1 VTAAPHPELADLT
14 LHLPLSTLAL
24 RRGGLVTAVLRRAN
38 LLADAGLFAGVSI
51 EVLGLQPRLEQD
63 ARGLRRSG
71 HLHRGVAVR
80 SVLSS
85 LDPSLPVGSLG
96 QPRRHASKLAPVTAR
111 SVLAELLPDDDLSH
125 LVHVTDRL
133 DPAVTWWLR
142 DGLPVARV
150 ASAPA
155 STPTS
160 GHHRP
165 QQVELLDAAGRPV
178 RRAELDA
185 HGRVVHLLDRA
196 GGDSSGPEAE
206 QSATHRFIGHD
217 GRCYLTVREH
227 ADGTWHEPILR
238 TADGELTALAGMAAL
253 YRHAFEQVL
262 AAEERPVLFS
272 EFRENLPHLPDRT
285 FDDVVKAVRHPGLRT
300 VAVGHSNHRRTPFTA
315 GAGATP
321 NWHRLLRDLDCWD
334 ALVLL
339 TATQRDDIV
348 AEFAAFDVPAE
359 RIAVV
364 PQAIGPTAGS
374 PRATPDPDRVVLVA
388 RLHSKKRIDQAVRA
402 FRHVADARPSAR
414 LHVYGFSYHDG
425 YETKLRELVTSLDLE
440 KHVFFEGFVPMEA
453 GATPYDG
460 ACVTWLT
467 SASEGFPLS
476 MLESM
481 SRGVPV
487 VSFDIPYGP
496 SAAIEDGRNG
506 FLVPARDVEALA
518 ERTLRAMA
526 DPDLRSS
533 LSRAARETVSRF
545 STERHVEAW
554 ARLLGSMHGLPAART
569 TLAPDFE
576 VERVEWAGDRLR
588 LAVGVPRDAVRSQ
601 LLVRVRGG
609 EQVRLVPVQ
618 HGVAEL
624 ELPAV
629 PARGVVDLSLRA
641 DVVDWQVRDAS
652 VTRPRER
659 RLVLPDIELPRHA
672 HWQIYRTTYG
682 SFSVKARP
690 PTSARVVSL
699 PRRVARRL
707 RRRL

>member
-1 VTAAPHPELADLT
+1 VTVAPNPQLADLT

-38 LLADAGLFAGVSI
+38 LLAEAGLFAGVRI
-51 EVLGLQPRLEQD
+51 EVLGLQPRLEED

-71 HLHRGVAVR
+71 HLHRDVAVR
-80 SVLSS
+80 SVLGS
-85 LDPSLPVGSLG
+85 LDPSPMAGSG
-96 QPRRHASKLAPVTAR
+96 ERPRRWATKLTPVTTR
-111 SVLAELLPDDDLSH
+111 SLLAVLLPDDDLTH
-125 LVHVTDRL
+125 LEHVPDRL

-150 ASAPA
+150 TSAPA

-160 GHHRP
+160 GHRP

-178 RRAELDA
+178 RRADLDA
-185 HGRVVHLLDRA
+185 QGRVVHLLDRA
-196 GGDSSGPEAE
+196 GTGSSGSDAE
-206 QSATHRFIGHD
+206 QSATHRFIGQD
-217 GRCYLTVREH
+217 GQCYLTVREH

-238 TADGELTALAGMAAL
+238 TADGELTALAGMASL
-253 YRHAFEQVL
+253 YRHAFEQIL

-315 GAGATP
+315 GAGATH

-339 TATQRDDIV
+339 TTTQRDDIT

-364 PQAIGPTAGS
+364 PQAIGPVVE
-374 PRATPDPDRVVLVA
+374 ATHDTPEPDRVVLVA

-414 LHVYGFSYHDG
+414 LHVYGFSYRDS
-425 YETKLRELVTSLDLE
+425 YETKVRELVTSLDLG
-440 KHVFFEGFVPMEA
+440 KHVFFEGFVPMEG

-496 SAAIEDGRNG
+496 SEAIEDGRNG
-506 FLVPARDVEALA
+506 FLVPAGDVEALA
-518 ERTLRAMA
+518 DRTVQVMG
-526 DPDLRSS
+526 DPDLRTA
-533 LSRAARETVSRF
+533 LSRAARKTVSRF

-554 ARLLGSMHGLPAART
+554 ARVLCSLHGPPAART

-576 VERVEWAGDRLR
+576 VERVEWVGDRLR

-609 EQVRLVPVQ
+609 EQVRLVPVR

-624 ELPAV
+624 ELPTV
-629 PARGVVDLSLRA
+629 PTRGVVDVSLRA

-652 VTRPRER
+652 VTRPHER
-659 RLVLPDIELPRHA
+659 RLVLPDIELPRHP
-672 HWQIYRTTYG
+672 HWQIYRTKYG

-690 PTSARVVSL
+690 PTSASVVSL
-699 PRRVARRL
+699 PRRVARAV